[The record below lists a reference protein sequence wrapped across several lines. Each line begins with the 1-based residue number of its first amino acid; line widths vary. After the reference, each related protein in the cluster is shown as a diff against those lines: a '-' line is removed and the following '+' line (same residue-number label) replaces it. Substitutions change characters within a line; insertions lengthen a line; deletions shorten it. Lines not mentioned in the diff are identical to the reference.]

1 MVMRLTMAWFTSE
14 QLKST
19 DSSVRRSV
27 GQLEVGVVGRPGR
40 VERPQSAELPLP
52 FGGRAAR
59 RKTE

>member
-1 MVMRLTMAWFTSE
+1 MAWFTSE